1 MQKRNVQR
9 VPDVLLTQ
17 CLLTR
22 KKKRPNACFPS
33 GASICKKKK
42 RPNACFP
49 SGASLCAIFLYV
61 FSISQRMLVQL
72 VSTPAVLPQVAGST
86 PGGSEFCLRVKKS
99 PSLVPCAK
107 ALVWAA
113 RFRPVVT
120 GYCGNGILE
129 VPAQSGKVPQASR
142 PR

>member
-33 GASICKKKK
+33 GASI
-42 RPNACFP
+42 
-49 SGASLCAIFLYV
+49 CAIFLYV

-142 PR
+142 PSRPGPGNGPHGNRP